1 MATNKEMRHKLE
13 ELQLLVVE
21 ALIQELREGNT
32 ANISVAN
39 TLLATNKVVTQPETE
54 ESMHEKIRKATKK

>member
-1 MATNKEMRHKLE
+1 MATNKEMRNKLE

-21 ALIQELREGNT
+21 ALIQELKEGNT

>member
-1 MATNKEMRHKLE
+1 MATNKEMRNKLE

-21 ALIQELREGNT
+21 ALIKELREGNT